1 MRRIPNREQTRQVN
15 AHRVINTTE
24 AASAG
29 LRCAMSPGNLQ
40 KGQHMSTSVQDQAKA
55 SPSAERIA
63 PPCAIVIFGASG
75 DLTNRKLLPALYNLA
90 MGGLLSD
97 RTAIIGFGRQPMTD
111 DEFRESIRIGIDRY
125 SRTRP
130 VRAEVWT
137 ALAPRLSYHQ
147 GSYDDPDAFGR
158 LRERLFE
165 IEHSCQTG
173 GNYLFYVATPPSL
186 FPIIV
191 QQLGTAGLA
200 RRGED
205 DTCWSRIVV
214 EKPFGHD
221 LKSARDLNRLMQSV
235 FDEHQIYRIDH
246 YLGKETVQN
255 ILAFR
260 FANRLWEPVWSS
272 QHIDHVQITVAESIG
287 IENRASYYEQSGA
300 LRDVVQNHMLQVLAL
315 IAMEAPVT
323 FEAEAVRDEK
333 VKVLK
338 ALHAFHHNHLEADA
352 VRGQYSPRPIEGALV
367 RGYSQELGVDP
378 RSRTETFVAMKVG
391 IDNWRWAGT
400 PFYLRHGKRLPKRV
414 SEVAVQFKRAP
425 HLPFAVSGTKALE
438 PDQLIVRLQPDE
450 GIVLRFGAK
459 QPGPEML
466 LRSVDMEF
474 KYEASFSMASP
485 DAYERLILD
494 CALGERTLFTRADE
508 VELSW
513 AFVDQLLNSW
523 ATDDEEVPP
532 YTAGTWGPRAAA
544 DLLARDDRRWHNP

>member
-1 MRRIPNREQTRQVN
+1 MATPVHDLSQ
-15 AHRVINTTE
+15 
-24 AASAG
+24 
-29 LRCAMSPGNLQ
+29 
-40 KGQHMSTSVQDQAKA
+40 STSH
-55 SPSAERIA
+55 AERIA

-90 MGGLLSD
+90 LGGLLSD
-97 RTAIIGFGRQPMTD
+97 KTAIIGFARHAQS
-111 DEFRESIRIGIDRY
+111 DEAFKENIKQGIDRY

-130 VRAEVWT
+130 LRKEVWD
-137 ALAPRLSYHQ
+137 ALAPRIRYIQ
-147 GSYDDPDAFGR
+147 GSYDDPQAYVR
-158 LRERLFE
+158 LRETLEETDRE
-165 IEHSCQTG
+165 RGTQ
-173 GNYLFYVATPPSL
+173 GNYLFYVSTPPNV
-186 FPIIV
+186 FPTIV
-191 QQLGTAGLA
+191 SNLGDVGLG
-200 RRGED
+200 RREGGHG
-205 DTCWSRIVV
+205 WSRVV
-214 EKPFGHD
+214 IEKPFGHD
-221 LKSARDLNRLMQSV
+221 LQSAQSLNHLVQSV
-235 FDEHQIYRIDH
+235 FDEPQIFRIDH

-287 IENRASYYEQSGA
+287 IEGRASYYEHAGA

-315 IAMEAPVT
+315 VAMEAPVT

-338 ALHAFHHNHLEADA
+338 ALHPFHANHLEVDA
-352 VRGQYSPRPIEGALV
+352 VRGQYSPGTIDGTLV
-367 RGYSQELGVDP
+367 PGYSQEPGVNP
-378 RSRTETFVAMKVG
+378 QSRTETYVALKVG

-414 SEVAVQFKRAP
+414 SEIAVQFKRVP
-425 HLPFAVSGTKALE
+425 HLPFTVSGSEALE
-438 PDQLIVRLQPDE
+438 PDLLVLRLQPDE

-513 AFVDQLLNSW
+513 AFVNGMLERWSSDV
-523 ATDDEEVPP
+523 EGVEP
-532 YTAGTWGPRAAA
+532 YTAGTWGPRAAS
-544 DLLARDDRRWHNP
+544 DLLTRDSRRWHNP